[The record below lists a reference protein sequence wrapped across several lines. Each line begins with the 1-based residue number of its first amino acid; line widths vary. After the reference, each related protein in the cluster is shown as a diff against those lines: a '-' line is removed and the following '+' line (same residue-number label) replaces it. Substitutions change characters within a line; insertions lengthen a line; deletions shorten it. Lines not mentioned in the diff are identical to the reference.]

1 MPLSGNHYFRGL
13 RGRGERAVGQEFRP
27 QGDFSILEGDDRM
40 THPSV
45 GATTL
50 RFREHVI
57 DAHGYVPEW
66 LGLDRSRYLRLDR
79 NESTLPIPDN
89 VTSILAEYLATR
101 GVHTYPEA
109 ERLSKPLATYCG
121 VSPACILP
129 TNGSDQAID
138 LCLRSFLGEGDRMLV
153 ARPEFSIFSHIA
165 ALTGAL
171 VEGVSYKEDLS
182 FPYEQFS
189 QAAAACEPDLIV
201 IINPNNPTGT
211 AVEPDFIRMI
221 ASRYA
226 HVPVIVDEA
235 YYEYTDQTAVGLIR
249 SHENIIV
256 LRTFSKA
263 FAMAG
268 LRLGYVVASP
278 PVVAQ
283 IAKLRNP
290 FDVNELAVV
299 AAEAQLADLNPMRRY
314 VRAIVD
320 ESKPMMVDFFER
332 MSIPVWAGAANFVLV
347 KPTEC
352 RDAVEFLRDHGIL
365 VRSMSA
371 QLLSGMFRL
380 SMGSPD
386 EMKRFIQVFEKYLGK
401 DEVA

>member
-1 MPLSGNHYFRGL
+1 
-13 RGRGERAVGQEFRP
+13 
-27 QGDFSILEGDDRM
+27 M
-40 THPSV
+40 TDLPV
-45 GATTL
+45 TATTL

-57 DAHGYVPEW
+57 DAHEYVPEW
-66 LGLDRSRYLRLDR
+66 LDLDRSKYLRLDR

-89 VTSILAEYLATR
+89 VTSILTEYLATR

-109 ERLSKPLATYCG
+109 ERLSKPLAAYCE
-121 VSPACILP
+121 VSPACILS

-138 LCLRSFLGEGDRMLV
+138 LGLRSFLGEGDRMLV

-165 ALTGAL
+165 ALTGA
-171 VEGVSYKEDLS
+171 VVDGVSYNEDLS

-189 QAAAACEPDLIV
+189 QAATACEPDLIV

-211 AVEPDFIRMI
+211 PVEADFIRMI
-221 ASRYA
+221 ASRYS
-226 HVPVIVDEA
+226 HVPVVVDEA
-235 YYEYTDQTAVGLIR
+235 YYEYTGRTVVGLIR

-299 AAEAQLADLNPMRRY
+299 AAEAQLADLNPMRHY
-314 VRAIVD
+314 VREIVD
-320 ESKPMMVDFFER
+320 QSKPMMVDFFER
-332 MSIPVWAGAANFVLV
+332 MSIPVWAGEANFVLV

-352 RDAVEFLRDHGIL
+352 RGAVEFLRDHGIL

-371 QLLSGMFRL
+371 QLLSGMFRV

-386 EMKRFIQVFEKYLGK
+386 EMQRFIQVFEKYLRKG
-401 DEVA
+401 EVA